1 MRGTAWLVLAV
12 CGLSLSCVGRS
23 VAPQVHGRIEVFVH
37 WQEYP
42 LADRDVTI
50 VELDL
55 VRTTD
60 TAGIAA
66 FRIPAG
72 SYTLRAHVNS
82 GGPAGYRDMG
92 VTVRPGATERVEVV
106 DCLPCVSP
114 NG

>member
-23 VAPQVHGRIEVFVH
+23 AAPQVHGRIEVYVH

-60 TAGIAA
+60 AAGIAA
-66 FRIPAG
+66 SRIT
-72 SYTLRAHVNS
+72 SLTILS
-82 GGPAGYRDMG
+82 WLDRD
-92 VTVRPGATERVEVV
+92 P
-106 DCLPCVSP
+106 PFVST
-114 NG
+114 NCA